1 MRSLVALAANVPEL
15 TVYAVDV
22 SDAALAVAAQNV
34 ERQGLGRQVQLL
46 SGQLLEPLPAPVD
59 VIVANLPY
67 IATADL
73 ATLPPQVRDYEP
85 VLALDGGADG
95 LAVIADL
102 LATLALP
109 GECSKLR
116 PGGRVYLEI
125 GAGQGDAARTLV
137 QDLLPDAEVAI
148 VQDYADLDRLLI
160 VALPG
165 ATSQRSTR

>member
-1 MRSLVALAANVPEL
+1 
-15 TVYAVDV
+15 
-22 SDAALAVAAQNV
+22 VAAQNI
-34 ERQGLGRQVQLL
+34 RRHGLGEQVHLL
-46 SGQLLEPLPAPVD
+46 PGHLLEPLPAPVD
-59 VIVANLPY
+59 AIVANLPY
-67 IATADL
+67 IATADIPV
-73 ATLPPQVRDYEP
+73 LPPQVRDYEP

-95 LAVIADL
+95 LGVIAEL
-102 LATLALP
+102 LASLASP
-109 GECSKLR
+109 EGRSKLP

-165 ATSQRSTR
+165 AVSQKIPR

>member
-1 MRSLVALAANVPEL
+1 M
-15 TVYAVDV
+15 
-22 SDAALAVAAQNV
+22 
-34 ERQGLGRQVQLL
+34 
-46 SGQLLEPLPAPVD
+46 
-59 VIVANLPY
+59 
-67 IATADL
+67 
-73 ATLPPQVRDYEP
+73 RDYEP

-109 GECSKLR
+109 QGRSKLR

-125 GAGQGDAARTLV
+125 GAGQGDAARALV

-148 VQDYADLDRLLI
+148 AQDYAELDRLLI

-165 ATSQRSTR
+165 AVSQKMPR

>member
-1 MRSLVALAANVPEL
+1 MALAANVPEL

-34 ERQGLGRQVQLL
+34 ERHGLGGQVQLL
-46 SGQLLEPLPAPVD
+46 SGQLLDPLSTQVD

-73 ATLPPQVRDYEP
+73 ACLPPQVRDYEP

-109 GECSKLR
+109 QGRSKLR

-125 GAGQGDAARTLV
+125 GAGQGDAARALV

-148 VQDYADLDRLLI
+148 VQDYAELDRLLI
-160 VALPG
+160 VALPEVR
-165 ATSQRSTR
+165 RSGLPKT